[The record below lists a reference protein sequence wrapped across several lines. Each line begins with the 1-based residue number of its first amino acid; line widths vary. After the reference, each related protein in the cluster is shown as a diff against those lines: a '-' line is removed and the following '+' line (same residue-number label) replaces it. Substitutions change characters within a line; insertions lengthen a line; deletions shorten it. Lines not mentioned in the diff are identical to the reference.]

1 LIIDYRYNNYQ
12 LVIFYSNN
20 KLYKNPFSLKKFEQQ
35 ITYNRK
41 ITNFP
46 LSNPEQEIISI
57 IIKFIGG
64 KRMINLATTYM
75 GIELKNPIIAGA
87 SSMSSDL
94 KMLLQLEKAGAAAV
108 VYKTLFEEQINLESA
123 QFDDQLE
130 AMAGLHSEMTSLYP
144 KLQHA
149 GPEAH
154 LVNLRKAKE
163 SLGIPVIASLNCLY
177 DNTWLEYARLIE
189 KTGVD
194 GIELNFYFVPGD
206 FEADGHLIEEAYLD
220 LVKTIKSKITIP
232 VSVKL
237 SSFYSNPLNF
247 ISRLDKAG
255 INGIVIFN
263 RMFEPEINI
272 QEIKHTAPF
281 YLSHEGDYRL
291 ALRYAGLLFGNVKT
305 QVCGNTGIYQGND
318 VIKMILAGADCV
330 QVVSTLYKHKP
341 EHITGMLTEI
351 ENWMDSKKYKSISE
365 FKGKLSR
372 KALKDPFIYKRGQYI
387 DLLLASD
394 QLMK

>member
-1 LIIDYRYNNYQ
+1 
-12 LVIFYSNN
+12 
-20 KLYKNPFSLKKFEQQ
+20 
-35 ITYNRK
+35 
-41 ITNFP
+41 
-46 LSNPEQEIISI
+46 
-57 IIKFIGG
+57 
-64 KRMINLATTYM
+64 MINLATNYM

-87 SSMSSDL
+87 SSMSTDL
-94 KMLLQLEKAGAAAV
+94 NMLKKIEKAGAAAV

-130 AMAGLHSEMTSLYP
+130 AMANLDSEITSLYP
-144 KLQHA
+144 KLQYA

-163 SLGIPVIASLNCLY
+163 ALGIPVIASLNCLY
-177 DNTWLEYARLIE
+177 NNTWVEYARLIE

-206 FEADGHLIEEAYLD
+206 FEAEGHSIEEIHLD

-247 ISRLDKAG
+247 ISHLDKAG
-255 INGIVIFN
+255 VNGIVIFN

-272 QEIKHTAPF
+272 QDMEHIAPF

-291 ALRYAGLLFGNVKT
+291 VLRYAGLLYGNLKAH
-305 QVCGNTGIYQGND
+305 VCANTGIYQGKD
-318 VIKMILAGADCV
+318 VVKMILAGADCV
-330 QVVSTLYKHKP
+330 QVVSTLYKNKP
-341 EHITGMLTEI
+341 EHIATMLSDLEA
-351 ENWMDSKKYKSISE
+351 WMQSKNFNSLSD
-365 FKGKLSR
+365 FRGKLS
-372 KALKDPFIYKRGQYI
+372 KKKLKDPFIYKRGQYI
-387 DLLLASD
+387 DLLLGSD
-394 QLMK
+394 QLIK

>member
-1 LIIDYRYNNYQ
+1 
-12 LVIFYSNN
+12 
-20 KLYKNPFSLKKFEQQ
+20 
-35 ITYNRK
+35 
-41 ITNFP
+41 
-46 LSNPEQEIISI
+46 
-57 IIKFIGG
+57 
-64 KRMINLATTYM
+64 MINLATNYM

-87 SSMSSDL
+87 SSMSTDL
-94 KMLLQLEKAGAAAV
+94 NMLLKLEKAGAAAI

-123 QFDDQLE
+123 QFDDQLD
-130 AMAGLHSEMTSLYP
+130 AMGGLHAEMTSLYP

-163 SLGIPVIASLNCLY
+163 TLGIPVIASLNCLY
-177 DNTWLEYARLIE
+177 DNTWIEYARLIE

-206 FEADGHLIEEAYLD
+206 FEADGRSIEEMHLD
-220 LVKTIKSKITIP
+220 LVKTLKSKITIP
-232 VSVKL
+232 ISVKL

-255 INGIVIFN
+255 VNAVVIFN

-272 QEIKHTAPF
+272 QDVKHSAPF

-291 ALRYAGLLFGNVKT
+291 ALRYAGLLHGNIT
-305 QVCGNTGIYQGND
+305 ADICANTGIYQGHD
-318 VIKMILAGADCV
+318 VIKMILAGADAV

-341 EHITGMLTEI
+341 EHIATMLTEM
-351 ENWMDSKKYKSISE
+351 EEWMTAKNYSSLSD
-365 FKGKLSR
+365 FKGKLS
-372 KALKDPFIYKRGQYI
+372 KKELKDPFVYKRGQYI
-387 DLLLASD
+387 DLLLGSD

>member
-1 LIIDYRYNNYQ
+1 
-12 LVIFYSNN
+12 
-20 KLYKNPFSLKKFEQQ
+20 
-35 ITYNRK
+35 
-41 ITNFP
+41 
-46 LSNPEQEIISI
+46 
-57 IIKFIGG
+57 
-64 KRMINLATTYM
+64 MINLATNYM
-75 GIELKNPIIAGA
+75 GIALKNPIIAGA

-94 KMLLQLEKAGAAAV
+94 NMLKKLEKAGAAAV

-130 AMAGLHSEMTSLYP
+130 AMAGLHAEMTSLYP

-154 LVNLRKAKE
+154 LVNLRRAKE
-163 SLGIPVIASLNCLY
+163 SLSIPVIASLNCLY

-206 FEADGHLIEEAYLD
+206 FETEGHSIEDAHLD
-220 LVKTIKSKITIP
+220 LVKAIKSKITIP

-237 SSFYSNPLNF
+237 SLFYSNPLNF

-255 INGIVIFN
+255 VKGLVIFN
-263 RMFEPEINI
+263 RMFEPEISV
-272 QEIKHTAPF
+272 QESKHIAPF
-281 YLSHEGDYRL
+281 YLSHEGDYRV
-291 ALRYAGLLFGNVKT
+291 ALRYTGLLYGNLKA
-305 QVCGNTGIYQGND
+305 QICANTGIYQGND

-341 EHITGMLTEI
+341 EHIITMLNEI
-351 ENWMDSKKYKSISE
+351 EAWMESKKFSSISD
-365 FKGKLSR
+365 FKGKLS
-372 KALKDPFIYKRGQYI
+372 KKEIKDPFIYKRGQYI
-387 DLLLASD
+387 DLLLGSD

>member
-1 LIIDYRYNNYQ
+1 
-12 LVIFYSNN
+12 
-20 KLYKNPFSLKKFEQQ
+20 
-35 ITYNRK
+35 
-41 ITNFP
+41 
-46 LSNPEQEIISI
+46 
-57 IIKFIGG
+57 
-64 KRMINLATTYM
+64 MINLATNYM

-87 SSMSSDL
+87 SSMSADL
-94 KMLLQLEKAGAAAV
+94 SILKKLEDAGAAAI
-108 VYKTLFEEQINLESA
+108 VYKTLFEEQINLEGA

-130 AMAGLHSEMTSLYP
+130 AMAGLHAEMTSLYP
-144 KLQHA
+144 KLQFA

-177 DNTWLEYARLIE
+177 DNTWIEYARLIE

-206 FEADGHLIEEAYLD
+206 FEADGRSIEDVHLD

-255 INGIVIFN
+255 VNAVVIFN
-263 RMFEPEINI
+263 RMFEPEINV
-272 QEIKHTAPF
+272 QDMKHIAPF

-291 ALRYAGLLFGNVKT
+291 ALRYAGLLYGNIKA
-305 QVCGNTGIYQGND
+305 QVCANTGIYQGKD
-318 VIKMILAGADCV
+318 VVKMLLAGADCV
-330 QVVSTLYKHKP
+330 QVVSTLYKNKP
-341 EHITGMLTEI
+341 EYIATMLSDI
-351 ENWMDSKKYKSISE
+351 EAWMESKKFNSLSD
-365 FKGKLSR
+365 FKGKLS
-372 KALKDPFIYKRGQYI
+372 KKELKDPFVYKRGQYI
-387 DLLLASD
+387 DLLLGSD
-394 QLMK
+394 QLIK

>member
-1 LIIDYRYNNYQ
+1 
-12 LVIFYSNN
+12 
-20 KLYKNPFSLKKFEQQ
+20 
-35 ITYNRK
+35 
-41 ITNFP
+41 
-46 LSNPEQEIISI
+46 
-57 IIKFIGG
+57 
-64 KRMINLATTYM
+64 MINLATNYM

-87 SSMSSDL
+87 SSMSTDL
-94 KMLLQLEKAGAAAV
+94 NMLLKLEKAGAAAI

-123 QFDDQLE
+123 QFDDQLD
-130 AMAGLHSEMTSLYP
+130 AMGGLHAEMTSLYP

-163 SLGIPVIASLNCLY
+163 TLGIPVIASLNCLY
-177 DNTWLEYARLIE
+177 DNTWIEYARLIE

-206 FEADGHLIEEAYLD
+206 FEADGRSIEEIHLD
-220 LVKTIKSKITIP
+220 LVKTLKSKITIP
-232 VSVKL
+232 ISVKL

-255 INGIVIFN
+255 VNAVVIFN

-272 QEIKHTAPF
+272 QDVKHSAPF

-291 ALRYAGLLFGNVKT
+291 VLRYAGLLHGNISADI
-305 QVCGNTGIYQGND
+305 CANTGIYQGHD
-318 VIKMILAGADCV
+318 VIKMILAGADAV

-341 EHITGMLTEI
+341 EHIATMLTEM
-351 ENWMDSKKYKSISE
+351 EVWMTAKKYSSLTD
-365 FKGKLSR
+365 FKGKLS
-372 KALKDPFIYKRGQYI
+372 KKELKDPFVYKRGQYI
-387 DLLLASD
+387 DLLLGSD

>member
-1 LIIDYRYNNYQ
+1 
-12 LVIFYSNN
+12 
-20 KLYKNPFSLKKFEQQ
+20 
-35 ITYNRK
+35 
-41 ITNFP
+41 
-46 LSNPEQEIISI
+46 
-57 IIKFIGG
+57 
-64 KRMINLATTYM
+64 MINLATNYM

-87 SSMSSDL
+87 CSMSADL
-94 KMLLQLEKAGAAAV
+94 NMLKKLESAGAAAI

-123 QFDDQLE
+123 QFDDQME
-130 AMAGLHSEMTSLYP
+130 TMGAVHAEMTSLYP

-163 SLGIPVIASLNCLY
+163 SLGIPVIASLNCLF
-177 DNTWLEYARLIE
+177 DTTWVEYARLIE

-206 FEADGHLIEEAYLD
+206 FEADGRSMEEAHLE

-237 SSFYSNPLNF
+237 STFYSNPLNF

-255 INGIVIFN
+255 ISGVVIFN

-272 QEIKHTAPF
+272 QEIKHIAPF

-291 ALRYAGLLFGNVKT
+291 ALRYAGLLFGNVKA
-305 QVCGNTGIYQGND
+305 QVCANTGIYQGND

-330 QVVSTLYKHKP
+330 QIVSTLYKHKP
-341 EHITGMLTEI
+341 EHIVTMLSDI
-351 ENWMDSKKYKSISE
+351 EAWMKSKNFSTLE
-365 FKGKLSR
+365 QFKGKLS
-372 KALKDPFIYKRGQYI
+372 KKELKDPFVYKRGQYI
-387 DLLLASD
+387 DLLLGSD
-394 QLMK
+394 ELIK

>member
-1 LIIDYRYNNYQ
+1 
-12 LVIFYSNN
+12 
-20 KLYKNPFSLKKFEQQ
+20 
-35 ITYNRK
+35 
-41 ITNFP
+41 
-46 LSNPEQEIISI
+46 
-57 IIKFIGG
+57 
-64 KRMINLATTYM
+64 MINLATTYM

-94 KMLLQLEKAGAAAV
+94 NMLLKLEKAGAAAV

-123 QFDDQLE
+123 HFDDQLE
-130 AMAGLHSEMTSLYP
+130 AMGGLHAEMTSLYP

-163 SLGIPVIASLNCLY
+163 SLGIPVIASLNCMY

-206 FEADGHLIEEAYLD
+206 FESDGRTLEETHLD
-220 LVKTIKSKITIP
+220 LIKTIKSKITIP

-255 INGIVIFN
+255 INGVVIFN

-272 QEIKHTAPF
+272 QDIKHSSPF

-291 ALRYAGLLFGNVKT
+291 ALRYAGLLFGNVNADI
-305 QVCGNTGIYQGND
+305 CANTGIYQGHD
-318 VIKMILAGADCV
+318 VIKMLLAGADCV
-330 QVVSTLYKHKP
+330 QVVSTLYKNKP
-341 EHITGMLTEI
+341 EHIAAMLKEM
-351 ENWMDSKKYKSISE
+351 EAWMLSKDFTSLADY
-365 FKGKLSR
+365 KGKLSK
-372 KALKDPFIYKRGQYI
+372 KALKDPFVYKRGQYI
-387 DLLLASD
+387 DLLLGSD
-394 QLMK
+394 QLLK

>member
-1 LIIDYRYNNYQ
+1 
-12 LVIFYSNN
+12 
-20 KLYKNPFSLKKFEQQ
+20 
-35 ITYNRK
+35 
-41 ITNFP
+41 
-46 LSNPEQEIISI
+46 
-57 IIKFIGG
+57 
-64 KRMINLATTYM
+64 MINLATNYM

-94 KMLLQLEKAGAAAV
+94 AMLKKLEQAGAAAI

-123 QFDDQLE
+123 QFDDQIE
-130 AMAGLHSEMTSLYP
+130 AMGGLHAEMTSLYP

-163 SLGIPVIASLNCLY
+163 TLGIPVIASLNCLY
-177 DNTWLEYARLIE
+177 DNTWIEYARLIE

-206 FEADGHLIEEAYLD
+206 FEADGRSIEDIHID

-255 INGIVIFN
+255 VSAVVIFN
-263 RMFEPEINI
+263 RMFEPEINV

-291 ALRYAGLLFGNVKT
+291 ALRYAGLLYGNLKAN
-305 QVCGNTGIYQGND
+305 VCGNTGIYQGND
-318 VIKMILAGADCV
+318 VIKMLLAGADCV
-330 QVVSTLYKHKP
+330 QVVSTLYKNKP
-341 EHITGMLTEI
+341 EHIATMLNDI
-351 ENWMDSKKYKSISE
+351 EAWMESKKYSTISD
-365 FKGKLSR
+365 FKGKLS
-372 KALKDPFIYKRGQYI
+372 KKELKDPFVYKRGQYI
-387 DLLLASD
+387 DLLLGSD
-394 QLMK
+394 QLIK

>member
-1 LIIDYRYNNYQ
+1 
-12 LVIFYSNN
+12 
-20 KLYKNPFSLKKFEQQ
+20 
-35 ITYNRK
+35 
-41 ITNFP
+41 
-46 LSNPEQEIISI
+46 
-57 IIKFIGG
+57 
-64 KRMINLATTYM
+64 MINLATNYM
-75 GIELKNPIIAGA
+75 GIKLKNPIIAGA
-87 SSMSSDL
+87 SGMSADL
-94 KMLLQLEKAGAAAV
+94 IMLKKLEKAGAAAV
-108 VYKTLFEEQINLESA
+108 VYKTLFEEQINLEGA
-123 QFDDQLE
+123 LFDDQME
-130 AMAGLHSEMTSLYP
+130 ANQGLHAEMTTLHP
-144 KLQHA
+144 KLKYA

-163 SLGIPVIASLNCLY
+163 SLEIPVIASLNCLY
-177 DNTWLEYARLIE
+177 DNTWLEYARLVE

-206 FEADGHLIEEAYLD
+206 FEADGRSLEEAQLD

-255 INGIVIFN
+255 VNGVVIFN

-272 QEIKHTAPF
+272 QEIKHIAPF

-291 ALRYAGLLFGNVKT
+291 ELRYAGLLYGNMKA
-305 QVCGNTGIYQGND
+305 QVCANTGIYQGND

-341 EHITGMLTEI
+341 EHIETMLSDITA
-351 ENWMDSKKYKSISE
+351 WMESNKYSALSD
-365 FKGKLSR
+365 FRGKLS
-372 KALKDPFIYKRGQYI
+372 KKEVKDPFIYKRGQYV

>member
-1 LIIDYRYNNYQ
+1 
-12 LVIFYSNN
+12 
-20 KLYKNPFSLKKFEQQ
+20 
-35 ITYNRK
+35 
-41 ITNFP
+41 
-46 LSNPEQEIISI
+46 
-57 IIKFIGG
+57 
-64 KRMINLATTYM
+64 MINLATNYM

-87 SSMSSDL
+87 SSMSTDL
-94 KMLLQLEKAGAAAV
+94 NMLLKLEKAGAAAV

-123 QFDDQLE
+123 QFDDQLD
-130 AMAGLHSEMTSLYP
+130 AMGGLHAEMTSLYP

-163 SLGIPVIASLNCLY
+163 TLGIPVIASLNCLY
-177 DNTWLEYARLIE
+177 DNTWIEYARLIE

-206 FEADGHLIEEAYLD
+206 FEADGRSIEEMHLD
-220 LVKTIKSKITIP
+220 LVKTLKSKITIP

-255 INGIVIFN
+255 VNAVVIFN

-272 QEIKHTAPF
+272 QDVKHSAPF

-291 ALRYAGLLFGNVKT
+291 ALRYAGLLFGNIKAD
-305 QVCGNTGIYQGND
+305 VCANTGIYQGQD
-318 VIKMILAGADCV
+318 VIKMILAGADAV

-341 EHITGMLTEI
+341 EHITSMLSEM
-351 ENWMDSKKYKSISE
+351 EEWMTAKKYSSLSD
-365 FKGKLSR
+365 FKGKLS
-372 KALKDPFIYKRGQYI
+372 KKELKDPFVYKRGQYI
-387 DLLLASD
+387 DLLLGSD

>member
-1 LIIDYRYNNYQ
+1 
-12 LVIFYSNN
+12 
-20 KLYKNPFSLKKFEQQ
+20 
-35 ITYNRK
+35 
-41 ITNFP
+41 
-46 LSNPEQEIISI
+46 
-57 IIKFIGG
+57 
-64 KRMINLATTYM
+64 MINLATNYM

-87 SSMSSDL
+87 SSMSTDL
-94 KMLLQLEKAGAAAV
+94 NMLLKLEKAGAAAI

-123 QFDDQLE
+123 QFDDQLD
-130 AMAGLHSEMTSLYP
+130 AMGGLHAEMTSLYP

-163 SLGIPVIASLNCLY
+163 TLGIPVIASLNCLY
-177 DNTWLEYARLIE
+177 DNTWIEYARLIE

-206 FEADGHLIEEAYLD
+206 FEADGRSIEEMHLD
-220 LVKTIKSKITIP
+220 LVKTLKSKITIP

-255 INGIVIFN
+255 VNAVVIFN

-272 QEIKHTAPF
+272 QDVKHSAPF

-291 ALRYAGLLFGNVKT
+291 VLRYAGLLYGNIT
-305 QVCGNTGIYQGND
+305 ADVCANTGIYQGQD
-318 VIKMILAGADCV
+318 VIKMILAGADAV

-341 EHITGMLTEI
+341 EHFATMLSDME
-351 ENWMDSKKYKSISE
+351 EWMKAKNYSSLSD
-365 FKGKLSR
+365 FRGKLS
-372 KALKDPFIYKRGQYI
+372 KKELKDPFVYKRGQYI
-387 DLLLASD
+387 DLLLGSD
-394 QLMK
+394 QLVK

>member
-1 LIIDYRYNNYQ
+1 
-12 LVIFYSNN
+12 
-20 KLYKNPFSLKKFEQQ
+20 
-35 ITYNRK
+35 
-41 ITNFP
+41 
-46 LSNPEQEIISI
+46 
-57 IIKFIGG
+57 
-64 KRMINLATTYM
+64 MINLATNYM
-75 GIELKNPIIAGA
+75 GIALKNPIIAGA

-94 KMLLQLEKAGAAAV
+94 AMLKKIEQAGAAAV

-130 AMAGLHSEMTSLYP
+130 ANSGLHAEMTSLYP

-154 LVNLRKAKE
+154 LVNMRKAKE
-163 SLGIPVIASLNCLY
+163 ALTIPVIASLNCLY
-177 DNTWLEYARLIE
+177 DNTWVEYARLIE

-206 FEADGHLIEEAYLD
+206 FEADGRSIEDVQLD
-220 LVKTIKSKITIP
+220 LVKTIKTKITIP

-247 ISRLDKAG
+247 ISKLDKAG
-255 INGIVIFN
+255 VNALVVFN
-263 RMFEPEINI
+263 RMFEPEINV
-272 QEIKHTAPF
+272 QDVKHTAPF

-291 ALRYAGLLFGNVKT
+291 ALRYAGLLYGNLKAN
-305 QVCGNTGIYQGND
+305 VCGNTGIYQGND
-318 VIKMILAGADCV
+318 VIKMLLAGADCV

-341 EHITGMLTEI
+341 EHIATMLTDMET
-351 ENWMDSKKYKSISE
+351 WMESKKYSSIAD
-365 FKGKLSR
+365 FKGKLS
-372 KALKDPFIYKRGQYI
+372 KKELKDPFIYKRGQYI

-394 QLMK
+394 QLIK

>member
-1 LIIDYRYNNYQ
+1 
-12 LVIFYSNN
+12 
-20 KLYKNPFSLKKFEQQ
+20 
-35 ITYNRK
+35 
-41 ITNFP
+41 
-46 LSNPEQEIISI
+46 
-57 IIKFIGG
+57 
-64 KRMINLATTYM
+64 MINLATNYM

-87 SSMSSDL
+87 SSMSTDL
-94 KMLLQLEKAGAAAV
+94 AMLKKLEQAGAAAI

-123 QFDDQLE
+123 QFDDQIE
-130 AMAGLHSEMTSLYP
+130 AMSGLHAEMTSLYP

-163 SLGIPVIASLNCLY
+163 TLGIPVIASLNCLY
-177 DNTWLEYARLIE
+177 DNTWIEYARLIE

-206 FEADGHLIEEAYLD
+206 FEADGRSIEDIHLD

-255 INGIVIFN
+255 VNAVVIFN

-272 QEIKHTAPF
+272 QEMKHTAPF

-291 ALRYAGLLFGNVKT
+291 ALRYAGLLYGNLKAN
-305 QVCGNTGIYQGND
+305 VCANTGIYQGND
-318 VIKMILAGADCV
+318 VIKMLLAGADCV

-341 EHITGMLTEI
+341 EHIATMLSDMEA
-351 ENWMDSKKYKSISE
+351 WMESKKYSSISD
-365 FKGKLSR
+365 FKGKLS
-372 KALKDPFIYKRGQYI
+372 KKELKDPFVYKRGQYI
-387 DLLLASD
+387 DLLLGSD
-394 QLMK
+394 QLVK

>member
-1 LIIDYRYNNYQ
+1 
-12 LVIFYSNN
+12 
-20 KLYKNPFSLKKFEQQ
+20 
-35 ITYNRK
+35 
-41 ITNFP
+41 
-46 LSNPEQEIISI
+46 
-57 IIKFIGG
+57 
-64 KRMINLATTYM
+64 MINLSTNYM

-87 SSMSSDL
+87 SGMSTDL
-94 KMLLQLEKAGAAAV
+94 AMLKKLEQAGAAAI

-123 QFDDQLE
+123 QFDDQIE
-130 AMAGLHSEMTSLYP
+130 AMAGLHAEMTSLYP

-163 SLGIPVIASLNCLY
+163 TLNIPVIASLNCMY
-177 DNTWLEYARLIE
+177 DNTWIEYARLIE

-206 FEADGHLIEEAYLD
+206 FEADGRSIEEVHID

-255 INGIVIFN
+255 VDAIVIFN
-263 RMFEPEINI
+263 RMFEPEINV
-272 QEIKHTAPF
+272 QDVKHVAPF
-281 YLSHEGDYRL
+281 YMSHEGDYRL
-291 ALRYAGLLFGNVKT
+291 ALRYSGLLYGNLKA
-305 QVCGNTGIYQGND
+305 QVCANTGIYQGND
-318 VIKMILAGADCV
+318 VIKTLLAGADCV
-330 QVVSTLYKHKP
+330 QVVSTLYKNKP
-341 EHITGMLTEI
+341 EHIASMLSDI
-351 ENWMDSKKYKSISE
+351 ETWMESKKYSKIAD
-365 FKGKLSR
+365 FKGKLS
-372 KALKDPFIYKRGQYI
+372 KKEIKDPFIYKRGQYI
-387 DLLLASD
+387 DLLLGSD

>member
-1 LIIDYRYNNYQ
+1 
-12 LVIFYSNN
+12 
-20 KLYKNPFSLKKFEQQ
+20 
-35 ITYNRK
+35 
-41 ITNFP
+41 
-46 LSNPEQEIISI
+46 
-57 IIKFIGG
+57 
-64 KRMINLATTYM
+64 MINLATNYM
-75 GIELKNPIIAGA
+75 GIALKNPIIAGA
-87 SSMSSDL
+87 SSMSADL
-94 KMLLQLEKAGAAAV
+94 SMLKKLEQAGAAAV

-123 QFDDQLE
+123 QFDDQIE
-130 AMAGLHSEMTSLYP
+130 AMAGLHAEMTSLYP

-163 SLGIPVIASLNCLY
+163 SLGVPVIASLNCLY
-177 DNTWLEYARLIE
+177 DNTWIEYARLIE

-206 FEADGHLIEEAYLD
+206 FEADGRSIEDVHLD

-255 INGIVIFN
+255 VNGVVIFN

-291 ALRYAGLLFGNVKT
+291 ALRYAGLLFGNVKA

-318 VIKMILAGADCV
+318 VIKMLLAGADSV

-341 EHITGMLTEI
+341 EHIATMLSDI
-351 ENWMDSKKYKSISE
+351 EAWMESKKFSSIAD
-365 FKGKLSR
+365 FKGKLS
-372 KALKDPFIYKRGQYI
+372 KKNLKDPFVYKRGQYI
-387 DLLLASD
+387 DLLLGSD
-394 QLMK
+394 QLIK

>member
-1 LIIDYRYNNYQ
+1 
-12 LVIFYSNN
+12 
-20 KLYKNPFSLKKFEQQ
+20 
-35 ITYNRK
+35 
-41 ITNFP
+41 
-46 LSNPEQEIISI
+46 
-57 IIKFIGG
+57 
-64 KRMINLATTYM
+64 MINLATNYM

-87 SSMSSDL
+87 SSMSTDL
-94 KMLLQLEKAGAAAV
+94 NMLLKLEKAGAAAI

-123 QFDDQLE
+123 QFDDQLD
-130 AMAGLHSEMTSLYP
+130 AMGGLHAEMTSLYP

-154 LVNLRKAKE
+154 QVNLRKAKE
-163 SLGIPVIASLNCLY
+163 TLGIPVIASLNCLY
-177 DNTWLEYARLIE
+177 DNTWIEYARLIE

-206 FEADGHLIEEAYLD
+206 FEADGRSIEEMHLD
-220 LVKTIKSKITIP
+220 LVKTLKSKITIP
-232 VSVKL
+232 ISVKL

-255 INGIVIFN
+255 VNAVVIFN

-272 QEIKHTAPF
+272 QDVKHSAPF

-291 ALRYAGLLFGNVKT
+291 ALRYAGLLHGNIT
-305 QVCGNTGIYQGND
+305 ADVCANTGIYQGHD
-318 VIKMILAGADCV
+318 VIKMILAGADAV

-341 EHITGMLTEI
+341 EHIATMLTEM
-351 ENWMDSKKYKSISE
+351 EEWMTAKKYSSLSD
-365 FKGKLSR
+365 FKGKLS
-372 KALKDPFIYKRGQYI
+372 KKELKDPFVYKRGQYI
-387 DLLLASD
+387 DLLLGSD

>member
-1 LIIDYRYNNYQ
+1 M
-12 LVIFYSNN
+12 
-20 KLYKNPFSLKKFEQQ
+20 
-35 ITYNRK
+35 T
-41 ITNFP
+41 
-46 LSNPEQEIISI
+46 
-57 IIKFIGG
+57 
-64 KRMINLATTYM
+64 NLATNYM
-75 GIELKNPIIAGA
+75 GIELINPIIVGA
-87 SSMSSDL
+87 SSMSADL
-94 KMLLQLEKAGAAAV
+94 NMLKKLEKAGAAAV

-123 QFDDQLE
+123 HFDDQLE
-130 AMAGLHSEMTSLYP
+130 AMGGLHAEMTSLYP

-163 SLGIPVIASLNCLY
+163 TLGIPVIASLNCLY
-177 DNTWLEYARLIE
+177 DNTWIEYARLIE

-206 FEADGHLIEEAYLD
+206 FEADGRSMEEAHID
-220 LVKTIKSKITIP
+220 LVKAIKAKITIP

-255 INGIVIFN
+255 VNAVVVFN

-272 QEIKHTAPF
+272 QDMKHTSPF

-291 ALRYAGLLFGNVKT
+291 ALRYAGLLYGNLKA
-305 QVCGNTGIYQGND
+305 QVCANTGIYQGSD
-318 VIKMILAGADCV
+318 VIKMLLAGADSV
-330 QVVSTLYKHKP
+330 QVVSTLYKNKP
-341 EHITGMLTEI
+341 EHITTMLNDI
-351 ENWMDSKKYKSISE
+351 EAWMESKK
-365 FKGKLSR
+365 FTTLTDFRGKLS
-372 KALKDPFIYKRGQYI
+372 KKGIKDPFVYKRGQYI
-387 DLLLASD
+387 DLLLGSD

>member
-1 LIIDYRYNNYQ
+1 
-12 LVIFYSNN
+12 
-20 KLYKNPFSLKKFEQQ
+20 
-35 ITYNRK
+35 
-41 ITNFP
+41 
-46 LSNPEQEIISI
+46 
-57 IIKFIGG
+57 
-64 KRMINLATTYM
+64 MINLATNYM

-87 SSMSSDL
+87 SSMSTDL
-94 KMLLQLEKAGAAAV
+94 AMLKKLEQAGAAAV

-130 AMAGLHSEMTSLYP
+130 AMAGLHAEMTSLYP

-163 SLGIPVIASLNCLY
+163 ALSIPVIASLNCLY
-177 DNTWLEYARLIE
+177 DNTWIEYARLIE

-206 FEADGHLIEEAYLD
+206 FEADGRSIEDVHLD
-220 LVKTIKSKITIP
+220 LVKTIKSKISIP

-255 INGIVIFN
+255 VNAVVIFN
-263 RMFEPEINI
+263 RMFEPEINV
-272 QEIKHTAPF
+272 QEMKHIAPF

-291 ALRYAGLLFGNVKT
+291 TLRYSGLLYGNLKANI
-305 QVCGNTGIYQGND
+305 CANTGIYQGND
-318 VIKMILAGADCV
+318 VIKMLLAGADCV

-341 EHITGMLTEI
+341 EHIATMLNDI
-351 ENWMDSKKYKSISE
+351 EAWMESKKFNSIAN
-365 FKGKLSR
+365 FKGKLS
-372 KALKDPFIYKRGQYI
+372 KKELKDPFVYKRGQYI
-387 DLLLASD
+387 DLLLGSD
-394 QLMK
+394 QLIK

>member
-1 LIIDYRYNNYQ
+1 
-12 LVIFYSNN
+12 
-20 KLYKNPFSLKKFEQQ
+20 
-35 ITYNRK
+35 
-41 ITNFP
+41 
-46 LSNPEQEIISI
+46 
-57 IIKFIGG
+57 
-64 KRMINLATTYM
+64 MINLATNYM

-87 SSMSSDL
+87 SSMSTDL
-94 KMLLQLEKAGAAAV
+94 AMLKKLEQAGAAAI

-123 QFDDQLE
+123 QFDDQIE
-130 AMAGLHSEMTSLYP
+130 AMAGLHAEMTSLYP

-163 SLGIPVIASLNCLY
+163 TLGIPVIASLNCLY
-177 DNTWLEYARLIE
+177 DNTWIEYARLIE

-206 FEADGHLIEEAYLD
+206 FEADGRSIEDLHID
-220 LVKTIKSKITIP
+220 LVKTIKSKISIP

-255 INGIVIFN
+255 VNAVVIFN

-272 QEIKHTAPF
+272 QDMKHTVPF

-291 ALRYAGLLFGNVKT
+291 ALRYAGLLYGNLKAS
-305 QVCGNTGIYQGND
+305 VCANTGIYQGND
-318 VIKMILAGADCV
+318 VIKMLLAGADCI

-341 EHITGMLTEI
+341 EHIATMLSDMEA
-351 ENWMDSKKYKSISE
+351 WMESKKFTSIAD
-365 FKGKLSR
+365 FKGQLS
-372 KALKDPFIYKRGQYI
+372 KKELKDPFVYKRGQYI
-387 DLLLASD
+387 DLLLGSD
-394 QLMK
+394 QLIK

>member
-1 LIIDYRYNNYQ
+1 
-12 LVIFYSNN
+12 
-20 KLYKNPFSLKKFEQQ
+20 
-35 ITYNRK
+35 
-41 ITNFP
+41 
-46 LSNPEQEIISI
+46 
-57 IIKFIGG
+57 
-64 KRMINLATTYM
+64 MINLTTNYM

-87 SSMSSDL
+87 SSMSADL
-94 KMLLQLEKAGAAAV
+94 NILLRLEKAGAAAV

-130 AMAGLHSEMTSLYP
+130 TMAGLHAEMTSLYP

-163 SLGIPVIASLNCLY
+163 TLGIPVIASLNCLY
-177 DNTWLEYARLIE
+177 DNSWIEYSRLIE

-206 FEADGHLIEEAYLD
+206 FEADGRSIEEIQLD
-220 LVKTIKSKITIP
+220 LVKTIKSKISIP

-247 ISRLDKAG
+247 ISKLDKAG
-255 INGIVIFN
+255 VNAVVVFN

-272 QEIKHTAPF
+272 QEMKHAAPF

-291 ALRYAGLLFGNVKT
+291 TLRYAGLLFGQLKA

-318 VIKMILAGADCV
+318 VIKMLLAGADAV
-330 QVVSTLYKHKP
+330 QVVSTLYKNKP
-341 EHITGMLTEI
+341 EHIATMLSDI
-351 ENWMDSKKYKSISE
+351 ESWMVSQKFTSIQD
-365 FKGKLSR
+365 FKGKLSKR
-372 KALKDPFIYKRGQYI
+372 EIKDPFIYKRGQYI
-387 DLLLASD
+387 DLLLGSD
-394 QLMK
+394 QLLK

>member
-1 LIIDYRYNNYQ
+1 
-12 LVIFYSNN
+12 
-20 KLYKNPFSLKKFEQQ
+20 
-35 ITYNRK
+35 
-41 ITNFP
+41 
-46 LSNPEQEIISI
+46 
-57 IIKFIGG
+57 
-64 KRMINLATTYM
+64 MINLATNYM

-87 SSMSSDL
+87 SSMSTDL
-94 KMLLQLEKAGAAAV
+94 AMLKKLEQAGAAAII
-108 VYKTLFEEQINLESA
+108 YKTLFEEQINLESA

-130 AMAGLHSEMTSLYP
+130 AMAGLHAEMTSLYP

-163 SLGIPVIASLNCLY
+163 TLGIPVIASLNCLY
-177 DNTWLEYARLIE
+177 DNTWIEYARLIE

-194 GIELNFYFVPGD
+194 GLELNFYFVPGD
-206 FEADGHLIEEAYLD
+206 FEAEGRSIEDIHID

-255 INGIVIFN
+255 VNAVVIFN

-272 QEIKHTAPF
+272 QDMKHTAPF

-291 ALRYAGLLFGNVKT
+291 TLRYAGLLYGNLKAN
-305 QVCGNTGIYQGND
+305 VCANTGIYQGND
-318 VIKMILAGADCV
+318 VIKMLLAGADCV

-341 EHITGMLTEI
+341 EHIATMLNDMEA
-351 ENWMDSKKYKSISE
+351 WMESKKYSSLSD
-365 FKGKLSR
+365 FKGKLS
-372 KALKDPFIYKRGQYI
+372 KKNLKDPFVYKRGQYI
-387 DLLLASD
+387 DLLLGSD
-394 QLMK
+394 QLLK